1 VPVGSSGSGL
11 REELTPAAVAA
22 HYDALDELH
31 REVWGR
37 HVHHGLWLREGE
49 SYAEAK
55 ENLARR
61 VVDQAQ
67 LTSGSEVVDIGCG
80 YGETARW
87 IADRYGCRVT
97 GITISQAQYD
107 FAHCRGPAVP
117 NARFILGDWLAN
129 DLPAG
134 AFDAAVAIE
143 STEHMDDLEGFFREC
158 HRVLRPGGRLVIAA
172 WLAAENV
179 KTWQERR
186 LLQPI
191 ARRGRLSNF
200 RSAASY
206 EAFAVGNGFAG
217 IDAEDVSAKVAR
229 TWPAIIRT
237 FAGSAAKDPRR
248 LRYVAGRHAANRQF
262 LLTILRIWMA
272 YRIGALRYYLFTL
285 RAA

>member
-37 HVHHGLWLREGE
+37 HVHHGLWLRDDE

-55 ENLARR
+55 ENLART

-80 YGETARW
+80 YGETARC
-87 IADRYGCRVT
+87 IAQRIGCRVT
-97 GITISQAQYD
+97 GITISQAQYA
-107 FAHCRGPAVP
+107 FAHSREPAVP
-117 NARFILGDWLAN
+117 NARFVRGDWLAN

-143 STEHMDDLEGFFREC
+143 STEHMDDLDGFFREC

-179 KTWQERR
+179 KTWQKRW

-191 ARRGRLSNF
+191 TRSGRLSDF
-200 RSAASY
+200 RSAARY
-206 EAFAVGNGFAG
+206 EAFAVANGFAG
-217 IDAEDVSAKVAR
+217 SDAEDVSSKVAR

-237 FAGSAAKDPRR
+237 FAGSVAKEPRR

-272 YRIGALRYYLFTL
+272 YRICALRYYLFTL